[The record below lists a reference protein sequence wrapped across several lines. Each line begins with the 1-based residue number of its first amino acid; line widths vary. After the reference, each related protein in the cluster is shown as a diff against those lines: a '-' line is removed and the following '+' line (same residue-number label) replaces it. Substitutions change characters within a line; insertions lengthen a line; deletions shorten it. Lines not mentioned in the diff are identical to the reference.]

1 MSIFR
6 WISSRIVQW
15 AMNREPDV
23 YIGGRD
29 HTYLRRHYV
38 LGSYVNAKGEL
49 KSKTILG
56 LIRIYVHEFCRSDD
70 DRAHHD
76 HPASSLSL
84 GLQDEAYEHTIAQ
97 GGIHHRRRL
106 RAGQWR
112 WRSATFA
119 HRIECIPGQR
129 YFTLFIFFR
138 NVREWGFHCPL
149 RGWVH
154 WKDFTAP
161 EDRGLIGNGCD

>member
-1 MSIFR
+1 MWIFR
-6 WISSRIVQW
+6 WIGYCIVRW

-23 YIGGRD
+23 YIGGRENP
-29 HTYLRRHYV
+29 YLQRHYV
-38 LGSYVNAKGEL
+38 LGSRPGKDGTV

-56 LIRIYVHEFCRSDD
+56 LIRIYVHEFKRSDD

-76 HPASSLSL
+76 HPAGSVSI
-84 GLQDEAYEHTIAQ
+84 GLFDSAIEHTIKA
-97 GGIHHRRRL
+97 GGIHHRRPL
-106 RAGQWR
+106 RAGQVR
-112 WRSATFA
+112 WRSSRFA

-138 NVREWGFHCPL
+138 NVREWGFHCPN
-149 RGWVH
+149 GWVH

-161 EDRGLIGNGCD
+161 EDRGSIGDGCG